1 MNDSVEAATA
11 SGGSHSLAGK
21 ISRLFFAPFRG
32 GGEKASTEP
41 GKNSQRGKDVLA
53 EGIAACRSAF
63 GIVAIFS
70 IAVNILLLTVPLYL
84 LQISDRVL
92 ASRSGDTLIM
102 LTIVAAGALIV
113 LALLDLLRRY
123 VLTRAGMKL
132 EAELGAPLLA
142 SSLQQS
148 ATSANKD
155 IQGLRDLAQ
164 MRTFV
169 SGPLLPLLFDL
180 PTVPLYIAVVALI
193 HPGLGL
199 IALVGALVLFAIAVA
214 NQMLTAKPMALLGG
228 HSMAALARAQA
239 QARNAEVIHAMGML
253 ASCVRLWGV
262 ENARALKAQA
272 DANDRNAL
280 MTGLSKFLRMGI
292 QISILGWGAHL
303 ALQGELTA
311 GMMIAASI
319 IAGRALAPIEGAI
332 EGWRSTINARNA
344 YHRVQA
350 ILETSR
356 NQIEQLELPKPDGAI
371 SVENLIYMVP
381 GRRQPIVS
389 QISFNLEPGESL
401 AIIGA
406 TGAGKSTLARLMIGA
421 LEPTAGC
428 VRLSGMDV
436 RNWDRGQFGEN
447 VGYLPQDVEL
457 FPGTIAENIAR
468 NRQEVPAEEIVH
480 ASKLAGVHSLIS
492 QFPEGYQTRIELDG
506 SPLSGG
512 QRQRIGLARAL
523 FGNPCFVVLD
533 EPNSSLDGEG
543 EAALSEALKAARQQ
557 GATVVTVTQRPAVLQ
572 LADKVMLLQGGQI
585 EGFGP
590 RAEMLTRLVHAQ
602 KAHKVAGAKP
612 ANEQTA
618 STAS

>member
-1 MNDSVEAATA
+1 MNDGVETA
-11 SGGSHSLAGK
+11 IASAETVSFAEK
-21 ISRLFFAPFRG
+21 IRSMVAAPFRIRRDRATAG
-32 GGEKASTEP
+32 SHANG
-41 GKNSQRGKDVLA
+41 QRSNDILA
-53 EGIAACRSAF
+53 DGIAACRSAF
-63 GIVAIFS
+63 SVVAVFS

-84 LQISDRVL
+84 LQVSDRVL
-92 ASRSGDTLIM
+92 ASRSGDTLVM

-123 VLTRAGMKL
+123 VLTRVGMKL
-132 EAELGAPLLA
+132 ETALGAPLLA
-142 SSLQQS
+142 SGLQQS
-148 ATSANKD
+148 ATSPNKD

-169 SGPLLPLLFDL
+169 SGPLLPLLFDV

-199 IALVGALVLFAIAVA
+199 IALAGALVLFAIAVA
-214 NQMLTAKPMALLGG
+214 NQMVTAKPLALLGG
-228 HSMAALARAQA
+228 HSMTALARAQA

-253 ASCVRLWGV
+253 ASCVRLWGD
-262 ENARALKAQA
+262 ENAKALKAQA

-280 MTGLSKFLRMGI
+280 MTSLSKFLRMGI

-344 YHRVQA
+344 YLRVRA
-350 ILETSR
+350 ILEASL
-356 NQIEQLELPKPDGAI
+356 NQTEKLELPQPDGAI
-371 SVENLIYMVP
+371 SVENLIYIVP
-381 GRRQPIVS
+381 GKREPIV
-389 QISFNLEPGESL
+389 QDVNFGLEPGESL

-421 LEPTAGC
+421 LDPTAGC
-428 VRLSGMDV
+428 VRLSSMDV
-436 RNWDRGQFGEN
+436 RNWDREQFGEN

-468 NRQEVPAEEIVH
+468 NRLDVPAEEIVQ

-512 QRQRIGLARAL
+512 QRQRIGLARAF

-543 EAALSEALKAARQQ
+543 EAALSNALRAAKQQ

-572 LADKVMLLQGGQI
+572 LADKVMLLQGGRI
-585 EGFGP
+585 EAFGP

-602 KAHKVAGAKP
+602 KAHKDIDKNSAGSQSAAT
-612 ANEQTA
+612 AN
-618 STAS
+618 